1 MMNAVNK
8 ITNKFMSEIKLNSQA
23 FSLPDDLHR
32 AVEQELNDW
41 NRENKTGRLWAKD
54 AGLWTNDD
62 EAKWLGWLSIV
73 EKQRDEIARIE
84 NFQNEVRARNF
95 SHILLLGM
103 GGSSLAPEVLSFTFG
118 KQDGFPEFHILDST
132 APAQVRAV
140 EEKIDL
146 ANTLF
151 IVASKSGST
160 LEPNCF
166 KQYFFERVAETVGR
180 ENAGKQFVAITDP
193 NSKMQQVAERDGF
206 WRIFFGLPEI
216 GGRFSVLSDF
226 GMIPAAAMGLN
237 AGEFLNRAALMVEA
251 CQNADAEKN
260 PGVMLGAI
268 LGAAHRSGRDKLTIF
283 TSPQIFDLGAW
294 LEQLI
299 AESTGKNGAAI
310 IPIDGEE
317 ILPIGDYGDDRIFVH
332 LKLEGS
338 RNPHEDAAIE
348 ALVRAGQPVI
358 EINLPDAGNLGQEFF
373 RWEIAT
379 AVAGSAMRINPFNQ
393 PDVEAAKIEA
403 RKITEEYEKTGELPE
418 ETAFFEENGIKLF
431 TDERNLAELDA
442 LLAGEKSLT
451 NYLRAHFA
459 RIKADDYFALL
470 AYLEMNAESFQ
481 ILSNLR
487 HWVLENY
494 RAATCLGFGPRFLH
508 STGQA
513 YKGGANNGVFLQI
526 TSDDSI
532 DFPVPEQN
540 FTFGVVKAAQA
551 RGDFQVLLDR
561 SRRALRVHLGK
572 DLETAFEILLAALK
586 SNNG

>member
-8 ITNKFMSEIKLNSQA
+8 IPNKFMSEIKLNSQT
-23 FSLPDDLHR
+23 FSLPDDLRR
-32 AVEQELNDW
+32 AVEQELSDW
-41 NRENKTGRLWAKD
+41 NRENKTERLWAKD
-54 AGLWTNDD
+54 AGLWTNED
-62 EAKWLGWLSIV
+62 EPKWLGWLSIV
-73 EKQRDEIARIE
+73 EKQQDEIARIE

-132 APAQVRAV
+132 APAQVRAL

-251 CQNADAEKN
+251 CRNADAEKN

-317 ILPIGDYGDDRIFVH
+317 ILPIGNYGDDRIFVH

-348 ALVRAGQPVI
+348 ALVRAGQPVV
-358 EINLPDAGNLGQEFF
+358 EINLPEAGNLGQEFF

-379 AVAGSAMRINPFNQ
+379 AVAGSVMQINPFNQ

-418 ETAFFEENGIKLF
+418 EIAFFEENGIKLF
-431 TDERNLAELDA
+431 TDERNLAELNS

-487 HWVLENY
+487 HWVLENH

-572 DLETAFEILLAALK
+572 DLETDFEILLAALK

>member
-1 MMNAVNK
+1 MNAVNK
-8 ITNKFMSEIKLNSQA
+8 IRNKFMSEIKLNSQT

-32 AVEQELNDW
+32 AVEKELSDW
-41 NRENKTGRLWAKD
+41 NRENKTERLWAKD
-54 AGLWTNDD
+54 AGLWTNED

-73 EKQRDEIARIE
+73 EKQRDEIGRIE
-84 NFQNEVRARNF
+84 NFQNEVRQRGF

-118 KQDGFPEFHILDST
+118 KQEGFPEFHILDST
-132 APAQVRAV
+132 VPAQVRAV

-180 ENAGKQFVAITDP
+180 EAAGKQFVAITDP

-206 WRIFFGLPEI
+206 WRIFFGFPEI

-237 AGEFLNRAALMVEA
+237 VGEFLNRAALMVEA
-251 CQNADAEKN
+251 CQNTDAEKN
-260 PGVMLGAI
+260 PGVVLGAI
-268 LGAAHRSGRDKLTIF
+268 LVAAHRSGRDKLTIF

-299 AESTGKNGAAI
+299 AESTGKNGVAI
-310 IPIDGEE
+310 IPIDREE
-317 ILPIGDYGDDRIFVH
+317 ILPIGNYGGDRIFVH

-348 ALVRAGQPVI
+348 ALVRAGQPVV
-358 EINLPDAGNLGQEFF
+358 EINLPDVGNLGQEFF

-379 AVAGSAMRINPFNQ
+379 AAAGSIMQINPFNQ

-418 ETAFFEENGIKLF
+418 ETAFFEESGIKLF
-431 TDERNLAELDA
+431 TDGRNLAELDA

-532 DFPVPEQN
+532 DFPVPEQS
-540 FTFGVVKAAQA
+540 FTFGVVKAAQS

-561 SRRALRVHLGK
+561 NRRALRVHLGK
-572 DLETAFEILLAALK
+572 DLETDFEILMAALK